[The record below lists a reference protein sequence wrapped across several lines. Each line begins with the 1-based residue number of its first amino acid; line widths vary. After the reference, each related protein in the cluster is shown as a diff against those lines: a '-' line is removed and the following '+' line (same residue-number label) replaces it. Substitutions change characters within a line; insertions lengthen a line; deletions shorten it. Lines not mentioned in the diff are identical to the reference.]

1 MTPDNRQQARDF
13 LIGTHQLSPAEAEEA
28 LGVAAAVLRTG
39 LSGLDEAIRA
49 NDGAQCAE
57 QAHALKGNL
66 LNLGLPDLAA
76 LAARA
81 MEPARTEDFEAVRA
95 TATNLT
101 TALDSFWE

>member
-13 LIGTHQLSPAEAEEA
+13 LVGTHQLSPAEAEEA

-57 QAHALKGNL
+57 LAHALKGNL

-76 LAARA
+76 LAAQA
-81 MEPARTEDFEAVRA
+81 MEPARTENFEAVRA

-101 TALDSFWE
+101 DALGPFWE